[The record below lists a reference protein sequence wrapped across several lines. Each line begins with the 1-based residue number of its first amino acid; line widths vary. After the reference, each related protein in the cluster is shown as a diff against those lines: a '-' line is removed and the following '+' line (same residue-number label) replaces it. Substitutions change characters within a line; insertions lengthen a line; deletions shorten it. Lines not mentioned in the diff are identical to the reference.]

1 MRSCI
6 LRYLLLISL
15 LLFNCERLSARAL
28 EEVPQAAVDEM
39 GVTEGKPLMNGF
51 VFINGRYLPP
61 PYTVRRVGNAIC
73 INKEQIEQPVPWS
86 YCNPDSLGGMSNNV
100 EDAELL
106 QGADNNADATAAE
119 MEKNKDSPADQL
131 PAKVTSIDDLFGDP
145 QTEKATQETA
155 QPPAEIRSI
164 DDLFNDEESVQSDS
178 QIVRAPPV
186 SVAKPARRV
195 MRPPENISDV
205 ELKRRKMRL
214 KKSLD
219 EKRAFFERHLARG
232 EMYFF
237 GATHDRINGTYGSAR
252 MLLEVLPEA
261 LRYARNPQDLLRRLH
276 NGNVYFLDYS
286 ICEAL
291 FANQTTFPLI
301 QQRRDQIRQDEAV
314 KETLKKQSSQS
325 GY

>member
-15 LLFNCERLSARAL
+15 ALFSCGRLIARVP
-28 EEVPQAAVDEM
+28 EEVPRAAVDEM
-39 GVTEGKPLMNGF
+39 GVTEGRPLMNGF

-61 PYTVRRVGNAIC
+61 PYTVKRVGNAIF
-73 INKEQIEQPVPWS
+73 INKEQVEQPVPWS
-86 YCNPDSLGGMSNNV
+86 YFNPELLGGMSNGV
-100 EDAELL
+100 EAAELL
-106 QGADNNADATAAE
+106 QDAVNDADSTAAE
-119 MEKNKDSPADQL
+119 TEKNKDSPADQL
-131 PAKVTSIDDLFGDP
+131 PAKVTSIDELFGDP
-145 QTEKATQETA
+145 ETEKATMETT

-164 DDLFNDEESVQSDS
+164 DDLFSDEELVQSDS
-178 QIVRAPPV
+178 QAVRAPPV

-195 MRPPENISDV
+195 MRPPENISDA

-214 KKSLD
+214 RESLND
-219 EKRAFFERHLARG
+219 KRAFYERHLARG

-237 GATHDRINGTYGSAR
+237 GAAHDRINGTYGSAR

-291 FANQTTFPLI
+291 FANKTTFPLI

-314 KETLKKQSSQS
+314 RKALKKQGSQS